1 VSGRASLLPQARRTM
16 RAKITVL
23 EDAFTG
29 RFTSHH
35 ALLLGAMLSRV
46 DALSVPAHLVD
57 DRPDQRPSPPGAGGT
72 MHHHSP
78 GVVSAGERSERVRA

>member
-1 VSGRASLLPQARRTM
+1 M

-23 EDAFTG
+23 EDA
-29 RFTSHH
+29 FTSHH